1 MNENDILKGRL
12 KDLAN
17 AAFRQN
23 RYTYTNFLSAADMEV
38 FYSNLEQLSFAG
50 YHLWRQGILRPRY
63 DRLWK

>member
-23 RYTYTNFLSAADMEV
+23 RYKIGRAHV
-38 FYSNLEQLSFAG
+38 
-50 YHLWRQGILRPRY
+50 
-63 DRLWK
+63 